1 MDLGLETLSELTVYT
16 KYAKYIPELKRRE
29 NWDEIVDRYQNMM
42 VKKYPKLEDSIV
54 KSAELIRMKKVLP
67 SMRALQFAGPAAEVN
82 NARIYNCCF
91 LPIDSLHS
99 FSETMF
105 LLLGGTGVGYSVQ
118 KHHVAQLPTIK
129 KPGKK
134 KTFLIEDSIMGW
146 ADAVKVLMKAY
157 MEGSFMPN
165 FDFRAIRHKGAR
177 LVTAGGKAPGPEP
190 LKLCLTHVQAMLDR
204 KQEGESL
211 SPLECHD
218 ILCHIANSV
227 LAGGIRRSAMIALF
241 SHDDEE
247 MITCKYGSW
256 WELNEQRGRAN
267 NSAVL
272 ERTEVLATEFFDLW
286 KRIEASGSGEP
297 GIYWTNN
304 KDWGTNPCC
313 EIGLRPYQFCNLCEV
328 NVSDVENQTDL
339 NDRVSV
345 AAFFGTLQAGFTDF
359 HYLRDIWRQTT
370 QKDAL
375 LGIGMTGIGSGEILK
390 YNLDIAAN
398 TAKVVNSM
406 VSEKI
411 GTNEAARITCI
422 KPSGTTSLV
431 LGTASGIH
439 AWHAPYYLRTM
450 RFNKNEDV
458 AAYLMVNHP
467 ELCEDDVLRPNDT
480 VCVRIP
486 VKAPEGSIFRT
497 ETAIDTLERVKK
509 FSQEW
514 ILPGHING
522 DNTHNVSATISID
535 SNRKYIVGPS
545 VHGTMEYTLVTDEG
559 DGHTEWQA
567 AGAWMWENRE
577 VYNGLSVLP
586 YDNGSYVQAPFE
598 DITEEEYNK
607 RIGSLHSLDL
617 SKVTEIDDNVDFG
630 AIAACAGGSCDVNI

>member
-1 MDLGLETLSELTVYT
+1 MDLGLDALSKITVFS

-29 NWDEIVDRYQNMM
+29 TWDEIVDRYQEMM
-42 VKKYPKLEDSIV
+42 IKKYPNLEIAIV
-54 KSAELIRMKKVLP
+54 ESAKFIREKKVLP
-67 SMRALQFAGPAAEVN
+67 SMRALQFAGAAMEVN
-82 NARIYNCCF
+82 NARGYNCAY
-91 LPIDSLHS
+91 LPVDSLYS

-105 LLLGGTGVGYSVQ
+105 LLLGGSGVGYSVQ
-118 KHHVAQLPTIK
+118 KHHVEQLPAIK
-129 KPGKK
+129 KQENYKQRNY
-134 KTFLIEDSIMGW
+134 LIEDSIMGW
-146 ADAVKVLMKAY
+146 ADAVKVLVKFY
-157 MEGSFMPN
+157 FEGGYKPK

-190 LKLCLTHVQAMLDR
+190 LKICLTHIDAIMER
-204 KQEGESL
+204 KADGEQL
-211 SPLECHD
+211 TPLECHD
-218 ILCHIANSV
+218 IMCHIANSV

-247 MITCKYGSW
+247 MITCKYGNW

-272 ERTEVLATEFFDLW
+272 ERGSVGEEEFNDLW

-313 EIGLRPYQFCNLCEV
+313 EIGLRPFQFCNLCEV
-328 NVSDVENQTDL
+328 NVSDVENQIDL
-339 NDRVSV
+339 NNRVAV
-345 AAFFGTLQAGFTDF
+345 ASFFGTLQAGFTDF
-359 HYLRDIWRQTT
+359 HYLRPIWQKTT
-370 QKDAL
+370 AKDAL

-390 YNLDIAAN
+390 YNLELVAN
-398 TAKVVNSM
+398 TAKTINRDIS
-406 VSEKI
+406 SLI

-450 RFNKNEDV
+450 RFNKNEDI
-458 AAYLMVNHP
+458 AMYLEINHP
-467 ELCEDDVLRPNDT
+467 ELCEDDVLRPKDT
-480 VCVRIP
+480 LCVRIP

-497 ETAIDTLERVKK
+497 ESPLETLERVKK

-514 ILPGHING
+514 IKPGHVNG
-522 DNTHNVSATISID
+522 DNTHNVSATISI
-535 SNRKYIVGPS
+535 
-545 VHGTMEYTLVTDEG
+545 TDEWETVG
-559 DGHTEWQA
+559 Q
-567 AGAWMWENRE
+567 WMWENRD

-586 YDNGSYVQAPFE
+586 YFGGTYKQAPFE
-598 DITEEEYNK
+598 DITEEQYNEK
-607 RIGSLHSLDL
+607 LAHLTSVDL
-617 SKVTEIDDNVDFG
+617 TKVIEQDDTVDFG
-630 AIAACAGGSCDVNI
+630 QVAACAGGACEIQ